1 MAKIPPIDPPSLE
14 FREIAQRIA
23 FWRPRSWM
31 PILSLPSAEPE
42 APAPVYTAE
51 QLLKP
56 EDAARVLCVATKTLA
71 QWRVSGNGPR
81 FSKIGRSVVYKHA
94 DLIDFADRQTR
105 SSTSDTGGE
114 K

>member
-1 MAKIPPIDPPSLE
+1 MAKIPSIDLPSLE

-31 PILSLPSAEPE
+31 PILSLPSAEPGV
-42 APAPVYTAE
+42 PAPVYSNE

-56 EDAARVLCVATKTLA
+56 DAASRVLCVATKTLA

-94 DLIDFADRQTR
+94 DLMELVAKQTR
-105 SSTSDTGGE
+105 ASTSETGGL
-114 K
+114 